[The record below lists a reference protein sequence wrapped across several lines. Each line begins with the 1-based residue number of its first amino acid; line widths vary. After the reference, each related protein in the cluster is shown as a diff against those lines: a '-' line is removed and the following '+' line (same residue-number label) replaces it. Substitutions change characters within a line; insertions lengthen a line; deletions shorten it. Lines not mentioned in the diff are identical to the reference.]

1 MLFPIKDRENLEKLN
16 KLVSLQDQVKSVR
29 LQDKL
34 GKQNFDDDVKKKSE
48 PVTKSL
54 ESTSQDITKTITET
68 SIKNNQA
75 IDNINNTL
83 LEIMN
88 DRGIKS
94 SYLLSLLSKITN
106 LENTSQF
113 KVVKDSTSKR
123 GNDLKKKQDNTGYFT
138 RQFVNIS

>member
-1 MLFPIKDRENLEKLN
+1 
-16 KLVSLQDQVKSVR
+16 
-29 LQDKL
+29 
-34 GKQNFDDDVKKKSE
+34 
-48 PVTKSL
+48 
-54 ESTSQDITKTITET
+54 
-68 SIKNNQA
+68 
-75 IDNINNTL
+75 
-83 LEIMN
+83 MN